1 MNRISRPLL
10 LFIGILA
17 AYFIFLAFL
26 ILRSDYVM
34 MDTVWTLWHQAEP
47 PTIFH
52 HWSIQGRALGG
63 CLLQWLFSRA
73 DKIANIR
80 FIRLL
85 SWAGWAGFCALLF
98 RVLKRVQRSGYLDS
112 GDWTIRLT
120 VAFTASCLS
129 VVLYIGW
136 ANCSETF
143 VPALLSLT
151 AGLLLFE
158 QTAGG
163 GAASTAGG
171 PAPTAGG
178 PAPTL
183 QAGAFRIPFW
193 LAALVLALAVASL
206 FFYQSCYP
214 FLLLPFYCVYLNR
227 KDGKFTASMLAA
239 MAYFIA
245 GLAVY
250 YVLFRY
256 SLFVSGF
263 EPSERTAL
271 RLTPLDRLSFF
282 FSYPMNQAFNLNFFF
297 NTQSGVSQ
305 AVFPVLMTAWVL
317 FTFLY
322 RKGPFLVRLRYVLGI
337 VFWWILGYLPQ
348 LIAQESE
355 GPYRTMPVLSVMV
368 FLLIADAIGP
378 LIKEGRARMGLGF
391 ALAVVFLVR
400 GGYVYYSY
408 ISLPYSE
415 EYRTVR
421 AAVSSKYNNHIKNV
435 VFVLAGENGFLPRF
449 GVYHFKDEFAMPS
462 IHKDWTPEPLVKQL
476 VYELTGNRREAEM
489 LKFSVYT
496 KVDEIPDRSVL
507 SDPTV
512 LFIDAHTLF

>member
-1 MNRISRPLL
+1 MNRISRPLS
-10 LFIGILA
+10 LFIGMLA
-17 AYFIFLAFL
+17 VYFIFLAFL
-26 ILRSDYVM
+26 IFRSNYVM

-47 PTIFH
+47 HTVFH
-52 HWSIQGRALGG
+52 YWNIQGRALSGR
-63 CLLQWLFSRA
+63 LFQWLFSKA

-85 SWAGWAGFCALLF
+85 SWAGWVGFCALLY
-98 RVLKRVQRSGYLDS
+98 RVFKRVQRSGNLDS
-112 GDWTIRLT
+112 GEWTIRLT
-120 VAFTASCLS
+120 VVFTASCLS

-136 ANCSETF
+136 AGCCETF
-143 VPALLSLT
+143 IPALLSLT

-158 QTAGG
+158 QTMGGGTASTKGG
-163 GAASTAGG
+163 GA
-171 PAPTAGG
+171 PTIQSA
-178 PAPTL
+178 L
-183 QAGAFRIPFW
+183 RIPFW
-193 LAALVLALAVASL
+193 SATLALALGVVSL

-227 KDGKFTASMLAA
+227 KDGKFTAPMLAA
-239 MAYFIA
+239 MFYFFA

-256 SLFVSGF
+256 SLHVSGF
-263 EPSERTAL
+263 KPSERTVL
-271 RLTPLDRLSFF
+271 RLDPLDRLSFF
-282 FSYPMNQAFNLNFFF
+282 FSYPMNQAFSLNFFF
-297 NTQSGVSQ
+297 DTKSGLSQ

-322 RKGPFLVRLRYVLGI
+322 RKGPFLVRLRYVLGM
-337 VFWWILGYLPQ
+337 VFWWMLGFLPQ
-348 LIAQESE
+348 LIARESE
-355 GPYRTMPVLSVMV
+355 APYRTMPVLSVMV
-368 FLLIADAIGP
+368 FLMIADAIGP
-378 LIKEGRARMGLGF
+378 LIKEGRAKTVLSF
-391 ALAVVFLVR
+391 ALALVFLVR

-408 ISLPYSE
+408 ISQPYSE

-421 AAVSSKYNNHIKNV
+421 AAVSSKYNAHIKTV

-476 VYELTGNRREAEM
+476 VYELTGNRREAGM
-489 LKFSVYT
+489 LKVSVYD
-496 KVDEIPDRSVL
+496 KVDEIPRKSVL